1 MNLTSKS
8 RHKIVNHLL
17 AVMRAP
23 PQFSSP
29 PESVEVMPGG
39 AANLTCVAIG
49 SPMPHVRWRV
59 GSTEMTDED
68 SFGQAPIGR
77 SDLALVDIQDS
88 VTYTCVA
95 SSILG
100 SIEASAEIKVKGKML

>member
-1 MNLTSKS
+1 MF
-8 RHKIVNHLL
+8 
-17 AVMRAP
+17 AVLRAL

-59 GSTEMTDED
+59 GSTEMMNED
-68 SFGQAPIGR
+68 SFDQAPIGR
-77 SDLALVDIQDS
+77 SDLVLVDIQNS
-88 VTYTCVA
+88 INYTCVA
-95 SSILG
+95 YSIL
-100 SIEASAEIKVKGKML
+100 SSVEASAEVKVKGDTFYWVLLVNSI